1 MKHLTYTLVALF
13 TIAVTFVACKSDDD
27 VEYSSDCYIKSMV
40 LGNLSRTIHST
51 TSDGRDTVYNVTL
64 TGSAFPMA
72 IDHVAGTIKN
82 ATPLPI
88 GTNISAVTSTVTS
101 QGMVVYAHANDTT
114 MWTQFNAKDT
124 LDFSKPYIFRVIAS
138 DGDSYRDYNV
148 SLSVRQDDADKF
160 TWTSLATVKG
170 LTSRKTVKIL
180 SLGTKPM
187 IFSSTDDGIY
197 IARANSSEAATSQA
211 AANWSEARCEG
222 LPANADARSAVAY
235 NGEFWMTSTDGR
247 LFRSTNGIIWNE
259 AEKKGSPSTT
269 LFAASATAL
278 YASAAADEGAV
289 VVSSTDGIAWQQ
301 QPTEKAFAGKVIA
314 STAYTQPNGNR
325 RVLIAT
331 ARDGSA
337 TLDTWSLLEGTKE
350 GWTLFSDDELNTNLL
365 TNAEPLNIVYYNKQL
380 IAFTP
385 DGILIS
391 EDNGINWKDES
402 KINLPADDITP
413 RSAVA
418 QGEYLYI
425 LNNDQLWQGRL
436 NSYSE

>member
-13 TIAVTFVACKSDDD
+13 TIAATFVACKSDDD
-27 VEYSSDCYIKSMV
+27 VEYSSDCYVKSMV

-51 TSDGRDTVYNVTL
+51 TSDGRDTLYNVTL

-72 IDHVAGTIKN
+72 IDHVAGTITN

-88 GTNISAVTSTVTS
+88 GTNISAVTATVTS
-101 QGMVVYAHANDTT
+101 QGMVVYASASDTT

-138 DGDSYRDYNV
+138 DGNSYRDYNV

-160 TWTSLATVKG
+160 TWTSLATLKG
-170 LTSRKTVKIL
+170 LTTRKTVKIM
-180 SLGTKPM
+180 SQGAKPV

-197 IARANSSEAATSQA
+197 IAKAAASQA
-211 AANWSEARCEG
+211 AAEWSESQCEG
-222 LPANADARSAVAY
+222 LPDNADARTAVSY
-235 NGEFWMTSTDGR
+235 NGEYWMTNTDGR
-247 LFRSTNGIIWNE
+247 LFHSANGISWSE
-259 AEKKGSPSTT
+259 AEKAGSTTT

-278 YASAAADEGAV
+278 YATATADKGTV
-289 VVSSTDGIAWQQ
+289 VVSSTDGISWQQ
-301 QPTEKAFAGKVIA
+301 QPTEKTFAGKVIA

-331 ARDGSA
+331 ANDGST
-337 TLDTWSLLEGTKE
+337 TLETWSLLEGTKE
-350 GWTLFSDDELNTNLL
+350 GWIMFSDDELNTNHLP
-365 TNAEPLNIVYYNKQL
+365 NAEPLNIVYYNKQL

-385 DGILIS
+385 NGLLIS
-391 EDNGINWKDES
+391 QDNGINWTDES
-402 KINLPADDITP
+402 KINLPVDDITP

-418 QGEYLYI
+418 QGEYIYI
-425 LNNDQLWQGRL
+425 LTNDQLWQGRL